1 MNASGAPMD
10 IVTREQRSRMMS
22 GIRGKNTGPELAV
35 RKTAHAL
42 GYRFRLHRKDLPGSP
57 DLVFPRKN
65 TVVFVHG
72 CYWHRHEGCRHC
84 YTPKSN
90 IEFWAAK
97 FKKNIARDERVREEL
112 EQRGWRVVTL
122 WECETADEDD
132 LRIRLK
138 EVFRP

>member
-1 MNASGAPMD
+1 MD

-22 GIRGKNTGPELAV
+22 GIRGKNTRPELAV
-35 RKTAHAL
+35 RKAAHAL

-72 CYWHRHEGCRHC
+72 CYWHRHEGCRYC
-84 YTPKSN
+84 YIPKSN
-90 IEFWAAK
+90 VEFWATK
-97 FKKNIARDERVREEL
+97 FKKNIARDQRVREEL

-122 WECETADEDD
+122 WECEAADEED

>member
-1 MNASGAPMD
+1 MD

-35 RKTAHAL
+35 RKAAHAL

-72 CYWHRHEGCRHC
+72 CYWHRHEGCRYC

-90 IEFWAAK
+90 IEFWATK
-97 FKKNIARDERVREEL
+97 FKNNIARDKRVREEL
-112 EQRGWRVVTL
+112 EHLGWRVVTL
-122 WECETADEDD
+122 WECETTDVDD

>member
-1 MNASGAPMD
+1 MD

-22 GIRGKNTGPELAV
+22 GIRGKNTRPELAV
-35 RKTAHAL
+35 RKAVHAL
-42 GYRFRLHRKDLPGSP
+42 GYRFRVHRKDLPGSP
-57 DLVFPRKN
+57 DLVLPRKN

-72 CYWHRHEGCRHC
+72 CYWHRHEGCRYC

-90 IEFWAAK
+90 IEFWATK
-97 FKKNIARDERVREEL
+97 FEKNIARDERVREEL

>member
-1 MNASGAPMD
+1 MD

-35 RKTAHAL
+35 RKAAHAL

-72 CYWHRHEGCRHC
+72 CYWHRHEGCRYC

-90 IEFWAAK
+90 IEFWATK
-97 FKKNIARDERVREEL
+97 FRNNIARDERVREEL
-112 EQRGWRVVTL
+112 EHRGWRVVTL

-138 EVFRP
+138 EVLRP

>member
-1 MNASGAPMD
+1 MD